1 MKLRFALRVFTER
14 ILDYVLSC
22 RCQVVGNSEFFG
34 GVMLSTILP
43 AWLTIILIW
52 DWRRVLS
59 SSMRRDRAELP
70 PAMLAGAHHW
80 RHGSRIVDLPISAC
94 LLELPCQKRVISN
107 GPERLYDFGC
117 CQGGM

>member
-1 MKLRFALRVFTER
+1 MKLRFTLGLFTER

-43 AWLTIILIW
+43 AWLTTIMIW
-52 DWRRVLS
+52 DRRRALS

-70 PAMLAGAHHW
+70 PAILAGAHH
-80 RHGSRIVDLPISAC
+80 
-94 LLELPCQKRVISN
+94 
-107 GPERLYDFGC
+107 
-117 CQGGM
+117 